1 MDEYRRE
8 QQSKSQRVAVGEV
21 RASFNDEDE
30 RRAELRRQKA
40 AQEKRE
46 FDAVKVAFPRPP
58 LPYAFF
64 SVVFLCPL
72 VFSRPC

>member
-8 QQSKSQRVAVGEV
+8 QQSKSQRVAVGDV

-46 FDAVKVAFPRPP
+46 FDAVKVAFPRHPTRVC
-58 LPYAFF
+58 L
-64 SVVFLCPL
+64 FLC
-72 VFSRPC
+72 

>member
-46 FDAVKVAFPRPP
+46 FDAVKVAFFRPP
-58 LPYAFF
+58 THLCL
-64 SVVFLCPL
+64 FL
-72 VFSRPC
+72 R